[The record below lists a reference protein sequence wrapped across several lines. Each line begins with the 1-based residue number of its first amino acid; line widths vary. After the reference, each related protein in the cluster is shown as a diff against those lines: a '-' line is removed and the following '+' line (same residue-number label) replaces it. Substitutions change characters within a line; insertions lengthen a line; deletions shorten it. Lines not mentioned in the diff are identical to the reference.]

1 MNSIISLVVS
11 LVVCFAAAFVGT
23 RYLPDEWFR
32 NLKKPSWNP
41 PNWLFA
47 PVWTLL
53 YALMAIAAWRVWE
66 QVGVKSVL
74 ILTLFVVQLGL
85 NAAWTWIFFGLHRL
99 DRAFVDIVVLW
110 VLIAATLI
118 GFWQVDEW
126 AGLLLLPY
134 LAWVTF
140 ASFLNLTIWRINRSN
155 A

>member
-11 LVVCFAAAFVGT
+11 FVVCFGAAFVGT
-23 RYLPDEWFR
+23 RYLPDEWFKH
-32 NLKKPSWNP
+32 LKKPSWNP
-41 PNWLFA
+41 PNRLFA

-53 YALMAIAAWRVWE
+53 YALMAIAAWLVWE
-66 QVGVKSVL
+66 QVGVQATPL
-74 ILTLFVVQLGL
+74 LALFVAQLVL

-110 VLIAATLI
+110 VLIATTLI
-118 GFWQVDEW
+118 GFWQVNPF

-140 ASFLNLTIWRINRSN
+140 AAFLNLTIWRLNRSTG
-155 A
+155 

>member
-1 MNSIISLVVS
+1 MSSIVSLVVS
-11 LVVCFAAAFVGT
+11 FVICFGAAFVGT
-23 RYLPDEWFR
+23 RFLPDEWFKR
-32 NLKKPSWNP
+32 LNKPSWNP

-66 QVGVKSVL
+66 QVGLNAALVL
-74 ILTLFVVQLGL
+74 ALFVIQLVL
-85 NAAWTWIFFGLHRL
+85 NSAWTWIFFGLHRL

-118 GFWQVDEW
+118 GFWQVNPL

-134 LAWVTF
+134 LAWVSF
-140 ASFLNLTIWRINRSN
+140 ASFLNLTIWRLNRSTG
-155 A
+155 

>member
-1 MNSIISLVVS
+1 MGSIISLVVS
-11 LVVCFAAAFVGT
+11 LIVCFAAAFVGT
-23 RYLPDEWFR
+23 RYLPDEWFKR
-32 NLKKPSWNP
+32 LNKPSWNP

-66 QVGVKSVL
+66 QVGLNAALVL
-74 ILTLFVVQLGL
+74 ALFVIQLVL
-85 NAAWTWIFFGLHRL
+85 NSAWTWIFFGLHRL

-118 GFWQVDEW
+118 GFWQVNPL

-134 LAWVTF
+134 LAWVSF
-140 ASFLNLTIWRINRSN
+140 ASFLNLTIWRLNRSTG
-155 A
+155 